1 MDSGHLRVPFVFWLH
16 DLRMSFDFTAVQSPF
31 RMQPG
36 LRKLAAG
43 AAQLTPNR
51 LGDRALR
58 EKLAVL
64 FSHASQALLSA
75 PHFDAAPALQA
86 LCAHAAAE
94 HPAAFSVDELGHV
107 HAHQL
112 GWSLHGQ
119 ELHHHPKAAPEI
131 GACLAA
137 LSPSWRLAGL
147 LSLAFAE
154 DFAVIDGST
163 AHIPWMAVC
172 LPSHWAPET
181 KVGRHFAEVHAPV
194 ADNQMLITA
203 SAHLARLVTGAD
215 RWERYVWTI
224 TRHPRL
230 HAHPA
235 HLDSAPWP
243 PDSDADAAQIA
254 SLSYFRTERQTFIP
268 APELRLAMFTIH
280 VDVQPLTNALANPAQ
295 AQQLHNA
302 VASMSPAVL
311 AYRGLTTVRDRL
323 LTWLTTQAAA

>member
-1 MDSGHLRVPFVFWLH
+1 MA
-16 DLRMSFDFTAVQSPF
+16 FDFSAVQSPF

-36 LRKLAAG
+36 LRKLAVG
-43 AAQLTPNR
+43 ASQLTPNR
-51 LGDRALR
+51 IGDRALR

-64 FSHASQALLSA
+64 FSHPAQALLSA
-75 PHFDAAPALQA
+75 PNFDAAPALRA

-94 HPAAFSVDELGHV
+94 HPSAFSVDERGGV
-107 HAHQL
+107 QAHHL
-112 GWSLHGQ
+112 GWSLLDHTLQ
-119 ELHHHPKAAPEI
+119 AHDHAPPEI
-131 GACLAA
+131 GACLNA
-137 LSPSWRLAGL
+137 LPPSWRLAGL

-154 DFAVIDGST
+154 DFAVIDGNT

-194 ADNQMLITA
+194 ADNHMLVTA
-203 SAHLARLVTGAD
+203 SAHLARLVTGVD

-243 PDSDADAAQIA
+243 SDAQADAAQIA
-254 SLSYFRTERQTFIP
+254 LLSYFRTERQTFIP
-268 APELRLAMFTIH
+268 APDLRMAMFTIH
-280 VDVQPLTNALANPAQ
+280 VDVQPLTQALANAAQ
-295 AQQLHNA
+295 AQQLHDA
-302 VASMSPAVL
+302 MASMSPAVL
-311 AYRGLTTVRDRL
+311 AYRSLTPVRDRL
-323 LTWLTTQAAA
+323 LAWLTTQAAA

>member
-1 MDSGHLRVPFVFWLH
+1 
-16 DLRMSFDFTAVQSPF
+16 MSFDFNAVQSPF

-43 AAQLTPNR
+43 AVQLTPNR

-64 FSHASQALLSA
+64 STHASKALLCA
-75 PHFDAAPALQA
+75 ADFDAAPALQV

-94 HPAAFSVDELGHV
+94 HPRALSIDNGTAV
-107 HAHQL
+107 HAHHL
-112 GWSLHGQ
+112 GWSVCSG
-119 ELHHHPKAAPEI
+119 ELRPLANAAADI
-131 GACLAA
+131 GACLSA
-137 LSPSWRLAGL
+137 LPPHWRLAGL

-154 DFAVIDGST
+154 DFAVIDGRT

-194 ADNQMLITA
+194 ADNQMLVTA
-203 SAHLARLVTGAD
+203 SAHLARLVTGLD

-224 TRHPRL
+224 TRCPRL

-235 HLDSAPWP
+235 HSDAGPWP
-243 PDSDADAAQIA
+243 DETQADAAQIA
-254 SLSYFRTERQTFIP
+254 AMSYFRTERQTFIP
-268 APELRLAMFTIH
+268 APELSLAMFTIH
-280 VDVQPLTNALANPAQ
+280 VDVQPLTHALSDVFSGAAQ
-295 AQQLHNA
+295 AQQLHDA

-311 AYRGLTTVRDRL
+311 AYRNLTPVRDRL
-323 LTWLTTQAAA
+323 LAWLTVRAAR